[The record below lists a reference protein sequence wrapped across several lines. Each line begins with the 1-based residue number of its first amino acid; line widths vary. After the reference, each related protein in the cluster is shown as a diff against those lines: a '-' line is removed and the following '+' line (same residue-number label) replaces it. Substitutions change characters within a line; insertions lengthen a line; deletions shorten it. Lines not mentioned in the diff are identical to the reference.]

1 MVTSFRGFVE
11 IFDSVNLNYSVWD
24 NNDSNSMGSISAL
37 DYSEELDILAFGS
50 VSGIIHF
57 ID

>member
-1 MVTSFRGFVE
+1 
-11 IFDSVNLNYSVWD
+11 
-24 NNDSNSMGSISAL
+24 MGSISAM

-57 ID
+57 IDQTTKKYNGQIVAHANEIKLIKFYD